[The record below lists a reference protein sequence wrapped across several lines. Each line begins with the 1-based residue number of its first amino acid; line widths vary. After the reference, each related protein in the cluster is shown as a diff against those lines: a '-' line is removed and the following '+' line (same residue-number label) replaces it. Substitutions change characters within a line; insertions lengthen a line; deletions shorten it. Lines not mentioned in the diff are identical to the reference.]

1 VFGYKSIT
9 NVKQLQAVEVNFVPE
24 GVNAGPDS
32 LSPLM
37 DAQVPAVVAV
47 VVTTDPGPWL
57 EEALRSL
64 AAQDYE
70 ELSVLVLSTAEDD
83 AEVSERV
90 GRVNPDAFVR
100 HLPGR
105 PGYAAA
111 SNEALGMVEGAAFF
125 LLCHDDVALDPDAVH
140 KLVEESFRSNAGVVS
155 PKFVNWDDPRILLH
169 VGMSCDKTG
178 AVVDRI
184 TEGEFDHGQHDA
196 VRDVFVAPGGCIL
209 VRADLFA
216 ELKGFDGG
224 IVAMGED
231 LDLSWRSQVAGS
243 RVVVAPDARVRHRE
257 AVAGG
262 LEQLAVAGEP
272 AGRHPVTMQSLQR
285 RHELRAVLKC
295 YTRLSLLRVL
305 PQAAL
310 LAFGEVL
317 VALLA
322 RDGERVRAVTGAW
335 RWNLRRLTEL
345 SVLRGELAA
354 HRLFP
359 DAEVRRLQVRGSARL
374 SRYFSRL
381 SHQGLDAANA
391 VTARER
397 PEVVEGQ
404 GESEGKRTVQ
414 VAVLTGSVGSAF
426 SEDADFD
433 DLDDLGR
440 RAGRDRFG
448 RRVRAEPL
456 STGRQRAVAMVIA
469 AAVIVIGTRDLVFG
483 TLPLVGQLAPLPSWA
498 TSWHHFFSGWQSAG
512 VGTTAPASPA
522 FGLVG
527 LSGTVLVGAMGTLQ
541 HVLLLGCIPLG
552 AWGVSRCM
560 RPLVSHRARVV
571 AIICYLGLPLPY
583 GALGTGRWDGL
594 VAYALF
600 PFIALRLARAARV
613 TPYAVEPGPH
623 WRSRPAGQVVVLGA
637 LIAVASSFAPAVL
650 PMVLVTAVAWVL
662 GSVLVGAREPTWRV
676 LVVAV
681 QAVVVALVLALPW
694 VVGTAL
700 AGKGSVAIF
709 GLPLSSATA
718 PNWGEVIRFAI
729 GPAARSPIAWLL
741 VAGAA
746 LPLVIARGI
755 RLAWAARLWL
765 TALASWG
772 IAFAATRGDLGS
784 FTPSETVVL
793 APAALAVAAC
803 VGIGIAAFEN
813 DLSRREFGWRQLVS
827 VGALLFVAV
836 GLLPVLGSAVDGR
849 WDLPSQGVE
858 QPLAFLSS
866 PTTQVS
872 RVLWL
877 GDPRALPAG
886 GWSVQSGLA
895 YALTPQDLP
904 DSAQVFTPAGP
915 GPADQVATAVKLA
928 VAGGTV
934 HLGRLLA
941 PAGVHYI
948 VVVDGLAPSMV
959 GTTTA
964 SVSAPPPAGLNT
976 DLLAQDD
983 LQVVPGVLGVEV
995 YENGAD
1001 MPVTATRASALPVN
1015 ASAFPSGADVTGWQ
1029 PVLSSLAS
1037 GGPAVGAVPAGTLY
1051 SGYAPAGSFAL
1062 SQDGHSVAQHAAFGW
1077 AAQYAVAAKGR
1088 ATLSLSRFPFIPLGV
1103 LLELAVWVV
1112 LAIAFIG
1119 RPRRP
1124 RAVSAAPAVTLP
1136 TEAMDLS
1143 ETVAS

>member
-1 VFGYKSIT
+1 
-9 NVKQLQAVEVNFVPE
+9 
-24 GVNAGPDS
+24 
-32 LSPLM
+32 M
-37 DAQVPAVVAV
+37 DVQVPAVVAV

-57 EEALRSL
+57 EEALASL
-64 AAQDYE
+64 AAQDYG
-70 ELSVLVLSTAEDD
+70 ELSVLVLSTAAEDP
-83 AEVSERV
+83 EVAARV
-90 GRVNPDAFVR
+90 ARVLPDAFVR

-111 SNEALGMVEGAAFF
+111 SNEALGMVEGAAFY
-125 LLCHDDVALDPDAVH
+125 LLLHDDVALDPDAVH

-169 VGMSCDKTG
+169 VGMTCDKTG

-184 TEGEFDHGQHDA
+184 IEGEFDHGQHDA

-262 LEQLAVAGEP
+262 LEPLVVAGGP
-272 AGRHPVTMQSLQR
+272 VSRRPVTLQALQR

-295 YTRLSLLRVL
+295 YTRLTLVRVL

-310 LAFGEVL
+310 LAFGEVI
-317 VALLA
+317 VAVLA
-322 RDGERVRAVTGAW
+322 RDRDRARAVIGAW
-335 RWNLRRLTEL
+335 RWNAHRLTEL
-345 SVLRGELAA
+345 SQLRGELAE

-381 SHQGLDAANA
+381 SHQGLEAANA

-397 PEVVEGQ
+397 PA
-404 GESEGKRTVQ
+404 SEDGPTE

-433 DLDDLGR
+433 ELDDLGR

-448 RRVRAEPL
+448 RRVRTAPL
-456 STGRQRAVAMVIA
+456 STGRQRVLALVIA
-469 AAVIVIGTRDLVFG
+469 LAVILLGTRELLFG
-483 TLPLVGQLAPLPSWA
+483 TLPLVGQLAPLPSWSA
-498 TSWHHFFSGWQSAG
+498 SWHHFFSGWQSTG

-527 LSGTVLVGAMGTLQ
+527 ITGTVLFGAMGTLQ
-541 HVLLLGCIPLG
+541 RVLLLGCIPLG

-560 RPLVSHRARVV
+560 RPLVSPRARVIAV
-571 AIICYLGLPLPY
+571 ICYLGLPLPY

-594 VAYALF
+594 VAYAAF
-600 PFIALRLARAARV
+600 PFIALGLARAAGV
-613 TPYAVEPGPH
+613 APYALAQPGPH

-637 LIAVASSFAPAVL
+637 IIAAASGFAPALV
-650 PMVLVTAVAWVL
+650 PMVLVTAVAWVVGAL
-662 GSVLVGAREPTWRV
+662 LVGARGSIWRV
-676 LVVAV
+676 PAVAV
-681 QAVVVALVLALPW
+681 QAVVVALVLSLPW

-709 GLPLSSATA
+709 GLPISSATA
-718 PNWGEVIRFAI
+718 PSWGDVVRFAV
-729 GPAARSPIAWLL
+729 GPVARSPIAWLL
-741 VAGAA
+741 VVAA
-746 LPLVIARGI
+746 AFPLVIARGM
-755 RLAWAARLWL
+755 RLAWAARLWVM
-765 TALASWG
+765 ALASWG
-772 IAFAATRGDLGS
+772 LAFAASRGDLGS

-793 APAALAVAAC
+793 APAALGVAAC
-803 VGIGIAAFEN
+803 IGIGIAAFEN
-813 DLSRREFGWRQLVS
+813 DLSGREFGWRQLGS
-827 VGALLFVAV
+827 VVALVFVVV
-836 GLLPVLGSAVDGR
+836 GLLPVLGGAVGGR

-858 QPLAFLSS
+858 QPLAFLAG
-866 PTTQVS
+866 PTSGVA

-895 YALTPQDLP
+895 YALTPEDLP

-915 GPADQVATAVKLA
+915 GPADLVAKAVRLA
-928 VAGGTV
+928 VSGGTV

-941 PAGVHYI
+941 PAGIRYV
-948 VVVDGLAPSMV
+948 VVVDALAPSMV
-959 GTTTA
+959 GTTVS
-964 SVSAPPPAGLNT
+964 SVSAPPPPGLNT
-976 DLLAQDD
+976 DLLEQDD
-983 LQVVPGVLGVEV
+983 LQVVPGVLGAQV
-995 YENGAD
+995 YENGDA
-1001 MPVTATRASALPVN
+1001 MTVTATRATALP
-1015 ASAFPSGADVTGWQ
+1015 ALTSPYPSEADVAGWQ
-1029 PVLSSLAS
+1029 PVLSALSS
-1037 GGPAVGAVPAGTLY
+1037 GGAATGPVPAGTLY
-1051 SGYAPAGSFAL
+1051 AGYAPAGNFAL
-1062 SQDGHSVAQHAAFGW
+1062 TVDGRAVARQPAFGW
-1077 AAQYAVAAKGR
+1077 AAQYAVGAKGQ
-1088 ATLSLSRFPFIPLGV
+1088 ASLSLSAFPYIPLAV
-1103 LLELAVWVV
+1103 LLELLAWVL
-1112 LAIAFIG
+1112 LAGALIG
-1119 RPRRP
+1119 RPRRTP
-1124 RAVSAAPAVTLP
+1124 APVVVAAPEDVR
-1136 TEAMDLS
+1136 DLVS
-1143 ETVAS
+1143 P